1 MLHFGLTPWTPR
13 TLAGGREGVALVG
26 EAGLSAAPGQGVDP
40 AAESGR
46 SRRRGH
52 RFARAVGVATTA
64 TVGALATAVVVPQAA
79 AGPAVATPV
88 RLLSDSLQS
97 AINEILSAQQQ
108 VATSVSQ
115 LPWVTPYDV
124 AHQLGPYTQMVAN
137 TMLASILNIE
147 NATRGFD
154 SNGQI
159 APTPW
164 GAPAADPFQMQNFAS
179 ADNIYMGLATGDKT
193 WTVTVY
199 PGQGSQDMLFSPM
212 VGDGVTTSYLTAR
225 TDDFAGFTPNADGS
239 YTIILSPTE
248 HAGNWV
254 DTQGSVSTLI
264 RDTVGDWGM
273 MHNTLRVHEVGA
285 SGYTMPVLSTDNITS
300 ILQTL
305 GANFVYQNST
315 PTYIGL
321 PNAMAQIPFNTV
333 TTPAPSQ
340 PGVIGP
346 AVVGQINSMGRFQ
359 LEPDQALIIK
369 VADVPGRYSSAEIGS
384 ALNNVGSQPGW
395 ATSVG
400 QINDAQ
406 AFHSS
411 DGFTYYVISAKDPG
425 VANWLDTN
433 GASNGDIALRWQGAE
448 VSSISRPTFEVVSI
462 DDVKDYLPVDTPTV
476 SLAERAVELQNHLLE
491 YGYKINQYH
500 DSGWVTQNLEIDQI
514 KAAIGTE
521 QFDAIFG
528 TQLNVPSVL
537 DRMVDPMLMAD
548 PATVIH
554 DLLTTDPGDTFSA
567 IVQNMPTLLQDI
579 QMPVVLAALRLAMLL
594 GSDPG
599 FSGLTTGLGTW
610 LESTFTDPA
619 TSITAGFLNA
629 RDDLSVVLMNAD
641 KYSALSFGDL
651 SLVSDRLSDLHES
664 VSNMLAAGLAHAL
677 GVGDSSAVFDF
688 SDGTALTGLDLW

>member
-1 MLHFGLTPWTPR
+1 M
-13 TLAGGREGVALVG
+13 
-26 EAGLSAAPGQGVDP
+26 
-40 AAESGR
+40 
-46 SRRRGH
+46 
-52 RFARAVGVATTA
+52 
-64 TVGALATAVVVPQAA
+64 GALATAAVVPQAA
-79 AGPAVATPV
+79 AAPALTTPV

-97 AINEILSAQQQ
+97 AINEILNAQQQ
-108 VATSVSQ
+108 VATSVSA

-137 TMLASILNIE
+137 TMLASILNME
-147 NATRGFD
+147 NASRGFD

-164 GAPAADPFQMQNFAS
+164 GAPAADPLQMQNFAS
-179 ADNIYMGLATGDKT
+179 ADNIYFGLATGDKT
-193 WTVTVY
+193 WIITVY
-199 PGQGSQDMLFSPM
+199 PGHGTQDMLFSPM

-264 RDTVGDWGM
+264 RDTVGDWGL
-273 MHNTLRVHEVGA
+273 MHNTLRVQEVGA

-321 PNAMAQIPFNTV
+321 ANAMAQIPFNMV

-359 LEPDQALIIK
+359 LEPDQALILK

-400 QINDAQ
+400 QINGAQ

-411 DGFTYYVISAKDPG
+411 DGYTYYVISAKDPG

-433 GASNGDIALRWQGAE
+433 GAANGDIALRWQGAE
-448 VSSISRPTFEVVSI
+448 VSSIPRPTFEVVSI
-462 DDVKDYLPVDTPTV
+462 NDIKNYLPDDTPTV
-476 SLAERAVELQNHLLE
+476 TLAERAVEIQNHLLE

-514 KAAIGTE
+514 KAAIGAE
-521 QFDAIFG
+521 QFDSIFG

-537 DRMVDPMLMAD
+537 DRMLDPMLMAD
-548 PATVIH
+548 PTTVIH
-554 DLLTTDPGDTFSA
+554 DLLTNNPGDMLSA
-567 IVQNMPTLLQDI
+567 IVQNFPTLLQDI
-579 QMPVVLAALRLAMLL
+579 QMPAVLAALRLSMLV
-594 GSDPG
+594 D
-599 FSGLTTGLGTW
+599 SGLPGLATGLGTW
-610 LESTFTDPA
+610 LESTFADPA
-619 TSITAGFLNA
+619 TSITAGLLNA
-629 RDDLSVVLMNAD
+629 RDDLSVVIMNAD
-641 KYSALSFGDL
+641 KYSPLSFGDL

-664 VSNMLAAGLAHAL
+664 VSNMLAAGFAHAL
-677 GVGDSSAVFDF
+677 GLGDSSAVFDF
-688 SDGTALTGLDLW
+688 GGGTALAGLDLW